1 MEDRGD
7 DDWSVDRD
15 ALRELTRARR
25 DGPGLARLLVTCALC
40 FGGGA
45 LTVAL
50 ARAGDPRWLVTVAL
64 SAIGVAGLFPALHEA
79 GHKTAFR
86 SARLN
91 ELTAWLG
98 ATMML
103 QAPSFFRE
111 FHWQHHRAT
120 QDRALDPEISM
131 APELLDDWPRR
142 PWEYLA
148 LVSGQGLMVGK
159 LMFTL
164 SCAVM
169 PGWAMSSWARLF
181 PFIRADRRR
190 RVAWESRLVIA
201 LLAALLLAARVVPGL
216 GYALLA
222 WPLAHLLLGF
232 YLMPEHTGLGGAGSQ
247 LQRTRTV
254 RSNAL
259 VRWLMWNMPYHAEHH
274 AYPGVPFHSLPALH
288 RRLAPALVHVERG
301 YITFH
306 LRAIRTALG
315 R

>member
-1 MEDRGD
+1 MRERDDGVDRG
-7 DDWSVDRD
+7 

-25 DGPGLARLLVTCALC
+25 DGPGLARLLVACALC

-50 ARAGDPRWLVTVAL
+50 ARADDPRWLVAVAL
-64 SAIGVAGLFPALHEA
+64 SSVGLTSLFPALHES

-86 SARLN
+86 SAWLN
-91 ELTAWLG
+91 ELTVWLG
-98 ATMML
+98 AIMML

-120 QDRALDPEISM
+120 QDRARDPEISM

-148 LVSGQGLMVGK
+148 LVSGQGLMLGK

-164 SCAVM
+164 SSALM
-169 PGWAMSSWARLF
+169 PSRGWARLF
-181 PFIRADRRR
+181 PFIREDRRR

-201 LLAALLLAARVVPGL
+201 LLAAAFVLAPRVVPGL

-222 WPLAHLLLGF
+222 WPLAHLLLGV

-247 LQRTRTV
+247 LQRTRTI

-274 AYPGVPFHSLPALH
+274 AHPGVPFHSLPALH
-288 RRLAPALVHVERG
+288 RLLAPALIHVEPG
-301 YITFH
+301 YIAFH
-306 LRAIRTALG
+306 LRAIRIAL
-315 R
+315 RRA